1 MQERTRLRTGPSTGH
16 SDEDTVA
23 SNPQSTT
30 QELPTVIRTLRV
42 RLYPDTAANGQYLEQ
57 LAGACRFAWTHVLAG
72 HETDY
77 RTWKA
82 AGELGDGPGDP
93 TFFTLGRRF
102 TQLRNAPGNEWLQD
116 YSYEIVRY
124 VCKYMGDAYAAF
136 FDPDRPDHGRPQ
148 YKASHYTKPAFTIP
162 SRVRIED
169 GRLYIPRMGWT
180 RLGPIHRYADGKPL
194 TVRVKQESE
203 GKQPRWYAYIVFEVP
218 VDHPDVCQPAESGAV
233 GVDRNVGQATDST
246 GEVHALPATTVED
259 AKIKRYQRRMARQ
272 QKGSQHRRRTGGK
285 LRKLQR
291 KRARRRDN
299 ATHQVS
305 RKVADTAHTVVLE
318 DLNTKA
324 MTKSAKG
331 TVENP
336 GRNVKQKAGLIR
348 AILASGWGQL
358 ERKLVYKAGE
368 LRFVD
373 PAYTSQAC
381 SRCGHTAKS
390 NRPSQAVFRCGACGF
405 RANADHNAALNILV
419 RAGLPSVPVSA
430 RGTGAAA
437 RRRALPPWSVAR
449 PATGTPATREPD
461 MRGVNHRI

>member
-1 MQERTRLRTGPSTGH
+1 M
-16 SDEDTVA
+16 
-23 SNPQSTT
+23 
-30 QELPTVIRTLRV
+30 
-42 RLYPDTAANGQYLEQ
+42 
-57 LAGACRFAWTHVLAG
+57 
-72 HETDY
+72 
-77 RTWKA
+77 
-82 AGELGDGPGDP
+82 
-93 TFFTLGRRF
+93 
-102 TQLRNAPGNEWLQD
+102 RNAPGHEWLKD

-124 VCKYMGDAYAAF
+124 ACKYLGDAYAAF

-148 YKASHYTKPAFTIP
+148 YKAKHYTQPAFTIP
-162 SRVRIED
+162 SEVHIKDGCLRI
-169 GRLYIPRMGWT
+169 PKMGWV
-180 RLGPIHRYADGKPL
+180 RLAPIRRYADGKPL

-203 GKQPRWYAYIVFEVP
+203 GKQPKWYAYIVFEVP
-218 VDHPDVCQPAESGAV
+218 VDHPDVCPPAEAGAV

-246 GEVHALPATTVED
+246 GALHALPDTTVED

-272 QKGSQHRRRTGGK
+272 QKGSNRRRGTGGK

-291 KRARRRDN
+291 RKARRRDN
-299 ATHQVS
+299 ATHQIS

-331 TVENP
+331 TVEDP
-336 GRNVKQKAGLIR
+336 GRNVKQKAGLNR

-358 ERKLVYKAGE
+358 ERKLAYKAGQVVC
-368 LRFVD
+368 VD

-390 NRPSQAVFRCGACGF
+390 NRPSQAVFACGACGF

-419 RAGLPSVPVSA
+419 RAGLPPTPVPA

-437 RRRALPPWSVAR
+437 RRGALPPWSVAR
-449 PATGTPATREPD
+449 PTTGTPATREPD
-461 MRGVNHRI
+461 MHGVNQCI

>member
-1 MQERTRLRTGPSTGH
+1 MTGH
-16 SDEDTVA
+16 SDWDTVT
-23 SNPQSTT
+23 SKPHSTA
-30 QELPTVIRTLRV
+30 QEPRTVTRTLRV
-42 RLYPDTAANGQYLEQ
+42 RQYPGTAANGRYQEQ
-57 LAGACRFAWTHVLAG
+57 LAGACRFAWNHVLAG
-72 HETDY
+72 HERDY
-77 RTWKA
+77 RLWKA

-93 TFFTLGRRF
+93 TFFTLGKRF
-102 TQLRNAPGNEWLQD
+102 TQLRNAPGHEWLQD

-124 VCKYMGDAYAAF
+124 TCKYMGDAYAAF

-148 YKASHYTKPAFTIP
+148 YKAKHYTRPAFTIP

-169 GRLYIPRMGWT
+169 GRLYIPKMGWT
-180 RLGPIHRYADGKPL
+180 RLGPIPRYADCQPL
-194 TVRVKQESE
+194 TVRVRQESE
-203 GKQPRWYAYIVFEVP
+203 GKQPKWYAYIVFEVP

-246 GEVHALPATTVED
+246 GTVHALPDTTVED

-272 QKGSQHRRRTGGK
+272 QKGSKRRRGTGGK
-285 LRKLQR
+285 LRKLER
-291 KRARRRDN
+291 KRARRRDT
-299 ATHQVS
+299 ATHQSS
-305 RKVADTAHTVVLE
+305 RKMADTAHTVVLE

-336 GRNVKQKAGLIR
+336 GRNVKQKAGLNR

-358 ERKLVYKAGE
+358 ERKLEYKAGQVVY
-368 LRFVD
+368 VD

-381 SRCGHTAKS
+381 SRCGYTAKS

-405 RANADHNAALNILV
+405 QANADHNAALNILV
-419 RAGLPSVPVSA
+419 RAGLPSAPVSA

-437 RRRALPPWSVAR
+437 RRGALPPWSVAR
-449 PATGTPATREPD
+449 PTKGTPATREPD
-461 MRGVNHRI
+461 MRGVNHCI

>member
-1 MQERTRLRTGPSTGH
+1 MAST
-16 SDEDTVA
+16 
-23 SNPQSTT
+23 PQSTT
-30 QELPTVIRTLRV
+30 QEPRTVTRTLRV
-42 RLYPDTAANGQYLEQ
+42 RLYPGTAANGQYLEQ
-57 LAGACRFAWTHVLAG
+57 LAGTCRFAWNHVLAG
-72 HETDY
+72 HERDY
-77 RTWKA
+77 RIWEA
-82 AGELGDGPGDP
+82 AGKLGDGPGSP
-93 TFFTLGRRF
+93 TFFTLGQRF
-102 TQLRNAPGNEWLQD
+102 TQLRNAPGHEWLKD

-148 YKASHYTKPAFTIP
+148 YKARHYTKPAFTIP
-162 SRVRIED
+162 SHVRIED
-169 GRLYIPRMGWT
+169 GRLYIPKMGWT
-180 RLGPIHRYADGKPL
+180 RLGPVHRYADGKPL

-203 GKQPRWYAYIVFEVP
+203 SKQPKWYAYIVFEVP
-218 VDHPDVCQPAESGAV
+218 VDHPDVCQPAESEAV

-246 GEVHALPATTVED
+246 GALHAIPDTTVED

-272 QKGSQHRRRTGGK
+272 QKGSNRRRGTAGK

-291 KRARRRDN
+291 RKARCRDN
-299 ATHQVS
+299 ATHQIS

-336 GRNVKQKAGLIR
+336 GKNVKQKAGLNR
-348 AILASGWGQL
+348 SILASGWGQL
-358 ERKLVYKAGE
+358 ERKLAYKAGE

-381 SRCGHTAKS
+381 SQCGHTAKS
-390 NRPSQAVFRCGACGF
+390 NRPSQTVFACGACGF
-405 RANADHNAALNILV
+405 RMNADHNAAINILV
-419 RAGLPSVPVSA
+419 RAGLPPVPVSA

-437 RRRALPPWSVAR
+437 RRGALPPWSVAR

-461 MRGVNHRI
+461 MRGVNPRI

>member
-1 MQERTRLRTGPSTGH
+1 MASKPHSAMQEP
-16 SDEDTVA
+16 
-23 SNPQSTT
+23 
-30 QELPTVIRTLRV
+30 PTVIRTLRV
-42 RLYPDTAANGQYLEQ
+42 RLYPGTAANGRYLEQ
-57 LAGACRFAWTHVLAG
+57 LAGACRFAWNHVLAG

-82 AGELGDGPGDP
+82 AGKPGEGPGSP
-93 TFFTLGRRF
+93 TFFTLGQRF
-102 TQLRNAPGNEWLQD
+102 TQLRNAPGHEWLKD

-136 FDPDRPDHGRPQ
+136 LDPDRPDHGRPQ
-148 YKASHYTKPAFTIP
+148 YKARHYTKPAFTIP
-162 SRVRIED
+162 SHVRIED
-169 GRLYIPRMGWT
+169 GRLYIPKMGWT
-180 RLGPIHRYADGKPL
+180 RLGPVHRYADGKPL

-203 GKQPRWYAYIVFEVP
+203 SKQPKWYAYIVFEVP
-218 VDHPDVCQPAESGAV
+218 EDHPDVCQPAAEGAV

-246 GEVHALPATTVED
+246 GEVHVLPDTTVED

-272 QKGSQHRRRTGGK
+272 QKGSNRRRRTGGK

-291 KRARRRDN
+291 RKARHLDN

-305 RKVADTAHTVVLE
+305 RKIADTAHTVVLE

-331 TVENP
+331 TVEKP
-336 GRNVKQKAGLIR
+336 GRNVKQKAGLNR

-358 ERKLVYKAGE
+358 ERKLEYKAGE

-390 NRPSQAVFRCGACGF
+390 NRPSQAVFACGACGF
-405 RANADHNAALNILV
+405 QANADHNAAINILV
-419 RAGLPSVPVSA
+419 RAGLPPVPVSA

-437 RRRALPPWSVAR
+437 RRGALSPWSALR
-449 PATGTPATREPD
+449 PTTGTPATREPD
-461 MRGVNHRI
+461 MRGVHPRI